1 MKERPTLFSPPMSK
15 AIRGNLKDITRRALS
30 PRYII
35 NEEPARYKFHGL
47 DDNGAALFEDLKP
60 EITPWI
66 APIPCPY
73 GKVGDVL
80 YVRELYYDYGLWDE
94 NGHTKTGKR
103 KWKFNS
109 LIPSSADIRY
119 AENPPDDVKPNSYRK
134 LGWYKRLGRFMPYR
148 YVRTKLEIVSIRVE
162 RLHDI
167 TPDDADREGVESWNE
182 DYTSEEGALH
192 ADYANYLWVNK
203 KGHPEYH
210 FPSFPNPIDSF
221 RSLWIKINGQESWDS
236 NPWVW
241 RIEFEKL

>member
-1 MKERPTLFSPPMSK
+1 MKERPTLFSVPMSK
-15 AIRGNLKDITRRALS
+15 AIRENLKDITRRALS

-148 YVRTKLEIVSIRVE
+148 YVRTKLEIASIRVE

-167 TPDDADREGVESWNE
+167 TYKDAVREGVEFRQFQLFGLDNE
-182 DYTSEEGALH
+182 GRDKLARLKFGMLWTS
-192 ADYANYLWVNK
+192 
-203 KGHPEYH
+203 
-210 FPSFPNPIDSF
+210 
-221 RSLWIKINGQESWDS
+221 INGQESWDS

-241 RIEFEKL
+241 RIEFKKL